1 MKSRGPLAGYRIV
14 EMAHHLAAPL
24 AAMHLADFGADVV
37 KVETLEGEDWRR
49 WGRATAAGPGM
60 SALFLA
66 VNRNKR
72 SLALDL
78 RRPEGRRVLDRLLA
92 KADVLLT
99 NYAAEPL
106 SELGLDARTLRR
118 RFPRLIAASLSAFGT
133 LGSEAGRRAFDIVVG
148 GETGLLQP
156 HPDGVSPPLVNTAP
170 IADTSSAL
178 MVAYGVTLALLHRE
192 RTGRAQPVETALV
205 NACIALQAHRFIWLD
220 GEPAPEL
227 RIPPMTLYGAYATK
241 DGYITIAVLAERLW
255 GRLCKALDL
264 EALLSDARYT
274 PWSELTA
281 RQLELRPLLDER
293 FRTRTTDE
301 WLARLGP
308 AGVPAG
314 RVNWGAAVFDHPQ
327 LRANGVVATTRHPRA
342 GRMTGMGFPL
352 RLPASPARLRRHAP
366 QLGAHTREVLAE
378 LKYRAAEIRRLVDD
392 HVVRVT

>member
-1 MKSRGPLAGYRIV
+1 LKSRGPLAGYRIV

-106 SELGLDARTLRR
+106 RELGLDARTLRR

-133 LGSEAGRRAFDIVVG
+133 LGPEAGRRAFDIVVG

-192 RTGRAQPVETALV
+192 RTGR
-205 NACIALQAHRFIWLD
+205 
-220 GEPAPEL
+220 
-227 RIPPMTLYGAYATK
+227 
-241 DGYITIAVLAERLW
+241 AERLW